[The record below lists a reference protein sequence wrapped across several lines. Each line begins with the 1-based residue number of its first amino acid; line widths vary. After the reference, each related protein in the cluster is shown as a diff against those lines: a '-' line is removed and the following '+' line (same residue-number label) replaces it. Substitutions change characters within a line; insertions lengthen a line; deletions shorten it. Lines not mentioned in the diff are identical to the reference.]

1 MALTS
6 QWNPVNCRCPRKSLS
21 INAGFRETAKNQYCS
36 HDLVISVTMGEN
48 LMKLIA
54 RYFESILKLPREIRL
69 HYMQREIEIGVY
81 WLWCKLRRK
90 EFRYP
95 CFESKPGAAYL
106 ITKQIPG
113 ISITLFGKRIQ
124 LIVPVTLEKV
134 EINSPDKQ

>member
-1 MALTS
+1 
-6 QWNPVNCRCPRKSLS
+6 VDCGCPRKSLL
-21 INAGFRETAKNQYCS
+21 INAGFRERLKKYYCP
-36 HDLVISVTMGEN
+36 HDLIISVTIVKN

-54 RYFESILKLPREIRL
+54 RYVKFVLQLPREMRL
-69 HYMQREIEIGVY
+69 HYVQREIEIGVY
-81 WLWCKLRRK
+81 WLWRKLRRK

-113 ISITLFGKRIQ
+113 INITLFGKRIQ